1 MRQFEEESMELVIRG
16 ISDSMNDLILR
27 SNSSTS
33 ALYNTLYRSTTD
45 LQTIKKKVAILGD
58 MLTDLNV
65 ISGKTKNLIYLSDLD
80 IVSKKGIDIDNGKI
94 TLGKLKEQQVEF
106 SVKTSTILSD
116 KPYTISDQTGRSKGI
131 EDVFKYSTPTELKI
145 NSVGYDFTYIL
156 NYSKTSKIN
165 QIVIELPPATDSYPL
180 VENISI
186 IGKDG
191 ISEVPVK
198 ILNSNSYNYSLD
210 ENRSMNNIYAIDIE
224 TVDTASIKFS
234 LSSKIDDHLQIQNI
248 RTNFNTYETS
258 GEIIFG
264 PIISE
269 HSILKVGMSCIE
281 SSENVLLQLS
291 TDLDEWIDVTDSF
304 RVSLDDVRKIV
315 AFNTINEASFKT
327 SDDIKRLYVKVTLA
341 AQQLDTVLST
351 IETYDNYRED
361 GIVSN
366 SLALDTTTPSNRFSA
381 FRLKTDDLYYGGHT
395 YNTGL
400 EVGKKLRANISTVM
414 LNGETQVLGFDK
426 TPYSLGLSDSLYN
439 NIDIK
444 MNPLRLPASRDI
456 DASVFDSVGSTLF
469 DINVIPFKEDINVLT
484 KDDICFKLVGKEDT
498 YKIVAKES
506 KRYLELDITSNFIQ
520 DSSSAIL
527 QVPYED
533 IVILN
538 SLGEAIKEFDKD
550 SLIFLGKEDEKVF
563 FISLLDVLYIPPSI
577 ENYTCNPLFPLE
589 ANATNQFGLDNGR
602 IILGRGSIVTVN
614 GFKIIKNKINTKL
627 DVSYQNGNIWERL
640 DTLYTYHNEQID
652 RQNKETTVI
661 KLDHR
666 SIEKGSL
673 KIFEYSEYDTIGNEE
688 NVYISTAN
696 SYIKEN
702 GYLTEEKNSNIY
714 IKE

>member
-1 MRQFEEESMELVIRG
+1 MRQFEEESMELVIEG
-16 ISDSMNDLILR
+16 VSDSMNDLISR
-27 SNSSTS
+27 SNSATS

-58 MLTDLNV
+58 MMTDLNV

-80 IVSKKGIDIDNGKI
+80 IVSKKGVDIDNGKI
-94 TLGKLKEQQVEF
+94 TLGKLKEHLVEF

-116 KPYTISDQTGRSKGI
+116 KPYTIRDQTGRSKGI
-131 EDVFKYSTPTELKI
+131 EDVFKYNTPTELKVT
-145 NSVGYDFTYIL
+145 SVGYDFTYIL
-156 NYSKTSKIN
+156 NYSKTSKVN
-165 QIVIELPPATDSYPL
+165 QIVIELPTTASSYPL
-180 VENISI
+180 VENIVI
-186 IGKDG
+186 TGKDG
-191 ISEVPVK
+191 VSEVPVK
-198 ILNSNSYNYSLD
+198 ILNNNSYNYSLD

-224 TVDTASIKFS
+224 TVDTSSIKFS
-234 LSSKIDDHLQIQNI
+234 LSSKVDDHLQIQNI
-248 RTNFNTYETS
+248 RTNYDTYETN

-269 HSILKVGMSCIE
+269 HSILKVGISCIE
-281 SSENVLLQLS
+281 SSDNILLQLS

-327 SDDIKRLYVKVTLA
+327 TEDVKRLYVKVTLA
-341 AQQLDTVLST
+341 AQQLDTILST
-351 IETYDNYRED
+351 IETFDNYRED
-361 GIVSN
+361 GMVSN
-366 SLALDTTTPSNRFSA
+366 TLALDTSTPSNRFSA

-400 EVGKKLRANISTVM
+400 EVGKKLRSSISTVM

-444 MNPLRLPASRDI
+444 MNSLRLPATRDI
-456 DASVFDSVGSTLF
+456 DASVFDSVGSYLF
-469 DINVIPFKEDINVLT
+469 DINVVPFKEDVNVLT
-484 KDDICFKLVGKEDT
+484 KDDICYKLIGKEDT
-498 YKIVAKES
+498 YKFVAKDS

-533 IVILN
+533 IVLFN
-538 SLGEAIKEFDKD
+538 SLGDIVKEFNKD
-550 SLIFLGKEDEKVF
+550 THLSLGKEDEQVF
-563 FISLLDVLYIPPSI
+563 FISLLDLLYSPPTI
-577 ENYTCNPLFPLE
+577 ANFKCNPLFPLE
-589 ANATNQFGLDNGR
+589 ANTQNQFGLDNGK
-602 IILGRGSIVTVN
+602 IILGRGSIVTIS

-652 RQNKETTVI
+652 RQDKETTVI

-666 SIEKGSL
+666 SVEKGSL